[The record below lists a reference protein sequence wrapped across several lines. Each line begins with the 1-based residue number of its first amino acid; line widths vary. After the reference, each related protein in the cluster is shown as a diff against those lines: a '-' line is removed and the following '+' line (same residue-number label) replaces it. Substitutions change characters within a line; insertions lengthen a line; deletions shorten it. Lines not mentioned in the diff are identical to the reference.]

1 MLFRSGY
8 TGVIVTD
15 HFFNGNTSVSSH
27 LGWEERVNAFMK
39 GFEDAFNEG
48 KKYDM
53 DVFFGWEACY
63 HGTEFLIYGL
73 DKEWL
78 LHHEDILTWSIE
90 EQYEQVTNSGGMVVH
105 AHPFREAFYIPE
117 VRLYPN
123 HVDAVEVYNMSNERL
138 DTEFN
143 KRAKEY
149 AEQNQ
154 LPMTGGS
161 DVHNIPAMS
170 GGMVFDKRL
179 YSIVNFINAVKEKQG
194 TILL

>member
-1 MLFRSGY
+1 MKYKYETHLHTRQASACGVASGAELVKSYYKAGY

-149 AEQNQ
+149 AEQRSEERRV
-154 LPMTGGS
+154 G
-161 DVHNIPAMS
+161 
-170 GGMVFDKRL
+170 
-179 YSIVNFINAVKEKQG
+179 KEC
-194 TILL
+194 